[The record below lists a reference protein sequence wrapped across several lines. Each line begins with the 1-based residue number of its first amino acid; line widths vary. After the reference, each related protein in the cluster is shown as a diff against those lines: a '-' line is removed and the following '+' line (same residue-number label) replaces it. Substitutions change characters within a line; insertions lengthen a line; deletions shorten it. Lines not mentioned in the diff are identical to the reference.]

1 MLRAPANTQAF
12 TFWGLRVVLS
22 DYIRFS
28 FLHLKGRKLRS
39 YLTTLGIFIG
49 IAAVVSFIALGEGL
63 REAVLSQ
70 FGFLGADLVR
80 VNTGSDFGPPGGTV
94 VEKPLTKSDVDELG
108 RMLSVRS
115 AMGRVVRST
124 TMEFNKK
131 SAAAMITTMPDGIA
145 RKELEEVIHY
155 VAEKGRLLE
164 DGDKSSVV
172 VGASLADKDTF
183 GKAIVPGA
191 KVTINDKIFTVAGV
205 LEKKGSFIL
214 DGAVLMNEQP
224 ARELLKVP
232 VSSYDLIALRARSR
246 GEVDE
251 VKSSAEKLLR
261 RRRGVKEGE
270 EDFSVVT
277 AASAI
282 SGISD
287 VLLGVN
293 IFVWIIAGISV
304 VVGGIGILNTMYTAV
319 MERTR
324 EIGVLKSIGA
334 TKFHIFLLFF
344 AEAGFLGLV
353 GGLLGVGA
361 GMLLTTGMVAVGK
374 AVLGSGLIRAEF
386 SFWLIIG
393 SLASSFFLG
402 ALFGVSPALRAANKQ
417 PVESLRFAG

>member
-1 MLRAPANTQAF
+1 M
-12 TFWGLRVVLS
+12 LS

-94 VEKPLTKSDVDELG
+94 VEKPLTKSDADALG
-108 RMLSVRS
+108 RILLVRS
-115 AMGRVVRST
+115 AIGRVVRST
-124 TMEFNKK
+124 TMDFNRK
-131 SAAAMITTMPDGIA
+131 SAAAMVTSVPDGEA

-155 VAEKGRLLE
+155 VAGRGRLLE
-164 DGDKSSVV
+164 DSDTFSVV
-172 VGASLADKDTF
+172 VGASLADKESF
-183 GKAIVPGA
+183 GKEIVPGA
-191 KVTINDKIFTVAGV
+191 TVAIQGTIFTVVGV

-214 DGAVLMNEQP
+214 DGAVLMNEQV
-224 ARELLKVP
+224 ARELFKLP
-232 VSSYDLIALRARSR
+232 SSAYDLIALRARSR
-246 GEVDE
+246 DDVEDVRL
-251 VKSSAEKLLR
+251 SAEKLMR
-261 RRRGVKEGE
+261 KRRGVKEGE

-319 MERTR
+319 LERTR

-334 TKFHIFLLFF
+334 TKAHIFMLFF
-344 AEAGFLGLV
+344 VEAGFLGLA
-353 GGLLGVGA
+353 GGLLGVGL
-361 GMLLTTGMVAVGK
+361 GMASTQGIVAVGK
-374 AVLGSGLIRAEF
+374 AALGSELIRAEF
-386 SFWLIIG
+386 SFWLIIC
-393 SLASSFFLG
+393 SLASSFVLG
-402 ALFGVSPALRAANKQ
+402 AFFGVSPALRAANKQ